1 MGGQKQQTL
10 VRARMVLYQPT
21 GWVYHCRLKQE
32 IKMIQSQK
40 NKQECC
46 SKNCKQGRE
55 CPLRD
60 NKELN
65 KALDKTPADYLKKQ
79 GFKL

>member
-1 MGGQKQQTL
+1 
-10 VRARMVLYQPT
+10 
-21 GWVYHCRLKQE
+21 
-32 IKMIQSQK
+32 MIQSPK

-46 SKNCKQGRE
+46 NKNCNQGRE